1 MPKFGNHVRALRKAR
16 GLTQEA
22 LEARSGVSQAG
33 ISKAE
38 RAETYE
44 TAGKLETLLLL
55 AKALEVSL
63 VELGVPADAVARFG
77 LADAGPGDAHPPGP
91 SGPPAPRLRVVMDAD
106 SAGDVAALEAALLA
120 LTAAGGYDLA
130 DFDAARTVVR
140 ETFRHLDPGAVT
152 QHAEALLRAAKGLRK
167 EGKAATVTD
176 ILARMAYGP
185 SKGAYEA
192 GSAERDRVNAEAD
205 AGLRAMGFEPGQGA
219 AALQERLAQQAAK
232 KRRREED

>member
-1 MPKFGNHVRALRKAR
+1 MGEPVGDRIRALREQRGWSQEELAR
-16 GLTQEA
+16 RANGNQ
-22 LEARSGVSQAG
+22 GN
-33 ISKAE
+33 IS
-38 RAETYE
+38 RI
-44 TAGKLETLLLL
+44 
-55 AKALEVSL
+55 
-63 VELGVPADAVARFG
+63 ELGRAKRPSHESLSGIARAFGITLEELTGQANDA
-77 LADAGPGDAHPPGP
+77 LP
-91 SGPPAPRLRVVMDAD
+91 SLPTPRLRVVMDAD

-167 EGKAATVTD
+167 EGRPATVTD

-205 AGLRAMGFEPGQGA
+205 AGLRAMGFEPGQGGP
-219 AALQERLAQQAAK
+219 ALQKRLAEVAAK

>member
-1 MPKFGNHVRALRKAR
+1 MGGRVKALREAKGWSQEQLARSAGVVQMTVSKLERGLMKKPSHDTLSGIARALGVRVEE
-16 GLTQEA
+16 LTGQANDA
-22 LEARSGVSQAG
+22 LP
-33 ISKAE
+33 
-38 RAETYE
+38 
-44 TAGKLETLLLL
+44 
-55 AKALEVSL
+55 SL
-63 VELGVPADAVARFG
+63 PT
-77 LADAGPGDAHPPGP
+77 
-91 SGPPAPRLRVVMDAD
+91 PRLRVVMDAD

-167 EGKAATVTD
+167 EGRPATVTD

-192 GSAERDRVNAEAD
+192 GAAERDRVNAEAD
-205 AGLRAMGFEPGQGA
+205 AGLRAMGFEPAQGS